1 MISENTA
8 LSLSTDLRQDSFHDR
23 PGLHNTYDAQ
33 VIQAK
38 DKIGTVSRLFI
49 LERNSSKI
57 SVAFPGCDLVNWANN
72 LLRVAGYTF
81 TFDLCSVGAW
91 PRWLTVLYL
100 FQFMSSFLQINTGRC
115 FWVCGHMAPFVGIF
129 KTKLTVK
136 IFLCLLLKIQESA
149 SWYFYNVLS
158 GINMSIVRKKW
169 TEVYSS
175 GRKVSPE
182 WKDVCLPLAPPGQ

>member
-1 MISENTA
+1 
-8 LSLSTDLRQDSFHDR
+8 
-23 PGLHNTYDAQ
+23 
-33 VIQAK
+33 
-38 DKIGTVSRLFI
+38 
-49 LERNSSKI
+49 
-57 SVAFPGCDLVNWANN
+57 
-72 LLRVAGYTF
+72 
-81 TFDLCSVGAW
+81 
-91 PRWLTVLYL
+91 
-100 FQFMSSFLQINTGRC
+100 
-115 FWVCGHMAPFVGIF
+115 MAPFVGIF

-182 WKDVCLPLAPPGQ
+182 